1 MTGMRYTWRTFARE
15 LTMLVIAAIWLIPFY
30 FLVVMAVKPSPEIF
44 DPPTALPSRVEWDN
58 FNKAWVGS
66 GVVSLGQG
74 LKSSVIITVFS
85 VLLLILLGSLAA
97 YTLARRVGHLSTA
110 LYFLFVLGI
119 ILPFQLGIV
128 PTYVALRHLGL
139 TGSYI
144 GLIVLYTGL
153 LMPLTVFLYTG
164 FVRTLPKD
172 YEEAAQ
178 IDGAGL
184 WRTYRRVVLPLL
196 RPITAT
202 VAILTGLIVW
212 NDFFLPLIFL
222 SGTPKATT
230 PVAIYSF
237 VGEFATQWNFI
248 FAAVIVAVAPILAF
262 YVFAQRQLIHGFT
275 GGIKS

>member
-15 LTMLVIAAIWLIPFY
+15 LSMLALAAVWLIPFY
-30 FLVVMAVKPSPEIF
+30 FLIVMAVKPSPEIF
-44 DPPTALPSRVEWDN
+44 DPPTALPSRVEWGN
-58 FNKAWVGS
+58 FSKAWAGS

-74 LKSSVIITVFS
+74 LKSSAIITVFS
-85 VLLLILLGSLAA
+85 VLLLILIGSIAA
-97 YTLARRVGHLSTA
+97 YTLARRAGHLSTI

-128 PTYVALRHLGL
+128 PAYVALRKLGL
-139 TGSYI
+139 TGSYV

-184 WRTYRRVVLPLL
+184 FRTYRRVVFPLL
-196 RPITAT
+196 LPVTGT
-202 VAILTGLIVW
+202 VAILTGLIIW

-222 SGTPKATT
+222 SGTNKATM

-237 VGEFATQWNFI
+237 VGEFATQWNYI

-262 YVFAQRQLIHGFT
+262 YLFAQRQLIRGFT